1 MHSDGRRLCLFVPR
15 RIRLSIC
22 VCYRGQSGLEQG
34 TEVRSPRCRVLRPRA
49 RPPRLLDGFA
59 GNGRRFRRGSWAS
72 VRFSA
77 GAVRRRLLRL
87 GETQALR
94 SPVIKDQVGVLRW
107 PACRSPL
114 AYRRDLAFVGLN
126 ALQLLSQP
134 PRLHQASA
142 IFFRDILSDVIW
154 PKSGQNVK
162 MSRKNVT
169 KTQVRPHGRE
179 VGELCQGWRGDEPR
193 V

>member
-1 MHSDGRRLCLFVPR
+1 M
-15 RIRLSIC
+15 
-22 VCYRGQSGLEQG
+22 
-34 TEVRSPRCRVLRPRA
+34 A
-49 RPPRLLDGFA
+49 RPWPRLWPPFQVRLACVPHSAVSLRNRAHELCKRLKRA
-59 GNGRRFRRGSWAS
+59 GRLAEERRPGPSGKPLPLIS
-72 VRFSA
+72 PP
-77 GAVRRRLLRL
+77 GGCRRRTASLPAQPL
-87 GETQALR
+87 GICWTKCVAAALAA
-94 SPVIKDQVGVLRW
+94 S
-107 PACRSPL
+107 S
-114 AYRRDLAFVGLN
+114 AFVGLN